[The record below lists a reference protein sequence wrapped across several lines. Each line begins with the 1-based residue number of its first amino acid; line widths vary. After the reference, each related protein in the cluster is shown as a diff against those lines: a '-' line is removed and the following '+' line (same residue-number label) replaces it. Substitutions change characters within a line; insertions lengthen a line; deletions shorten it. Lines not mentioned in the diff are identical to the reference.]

1 MKSKKL
7 PKREALT
14 VTRFINEFLVNELRI
29 PLRKIVNDT
38 TFNEYTGSKRP
49 DLLISDVEFDL
60 KNNNEKEFISNL
72 ICYSE
77 VKDNSSVGDKDW
89 KDAVKQGLAKS
100 KNLEIPYFVVTNCK
114 VSYFYNSKNGKE
126 LSLNGNP
133 IREFQSLDVLKL
145 IIKKLSDNKNLTDIE
160 TSIDIQSSIS
170 ETIFNKKLW
179 ELARIYRSVDFK
191 TINEKIDFT
200 IGFIA
205 LKFYEEKITYENK
218 INKKYD
224 YWSDISKY
232 LKKTSTFSSI
242 FQSYIKRIS
251 KEIDFQDYK
260 LLLDVVNKKIEKKEV
275 KDQDLVDIYTVIDSA
290 GTLHGT
296 GFDLFGSVYEKFASI
311 KEKSDFGEFF
321 TRRHYTRIF
330 TKLLLL
336 EEDFFDPQK
345 KFRLI
350 DPACGTGGFL
360 TEAYK
365 VIFDNFKKNG
375 TLNKSSKHFLKHECI
390 YGFDVK
396 SENISR
402 AKLNMFFVGDG
413 QSNLSRLDSLS
424 DSIEENFYDYVA
436 ANPPIGN
443 GTVKA
448 ETSAVSTIRSEIA
461 FLAKII
467 KILKVGGRGCVIM
480 PDGFFENPSFA
491 KFRKEVLEK
500 CEIESIISLPKFAFA
515 PYTKEKTY
523 ALFFRKKNNK
533 ITKIQNQAIWMY
545 IIDNDG
551 YANSD
556 KRFPTKLKNDD
567 GKWLHDELSSWVNN
581 DGDEQSSILEKN
593 WNKFDDQ
600 NKPSSWIDE
609 KGKELK
615 LKKGGFIEVKN
626 INESNYFNLLPE
638 KHLRPYKPNYI
649 TLEELSKEVS
659 SLLKN

>member
-1 MKSKKL
+1 MKKKT

-14 VTRFINEFLVNELRI
+14 VNRFINEFLVNELRI

-49 DLLISDVEFDL
+49 DLLISEVEFDL

-72 ICYSE
+72 ICYAE
-77 VKDNSSVGDKDW
+77 IKDNASVGDQDW
-89 KDAVKQGLAKS
+89 DDAIKQGLKKS
-100 KNLEIPYFVVTNCK
+100 KNLEIPYFVVSNCK
-114 VSYFYNSKNGKE
+114 VSHFYNSKNHKE

-145 IIKKLSDNKNLTDIE
+145 ILKKLKDNKDLNDIE
-160 TSIDIQSSIS
+160 TTIDIQSSIT

-179 ELARIYRSVDFK
+179 ELARIYRNVDFK
-191 TINEKIDFT
+191 NINEKIDFT

-224 YWSDISKY
+224 YWSDIREY
-232 LKKTSTFSSI
+232 LNKTSTFSSI

-260 LLLDVVNKKIEKKEV
+260 LLLDVVNKKIEKKEI
-275 KDQDLVDIYTVIDSA
+275 KDQDLVDIYSVIDSA

-296 GFDLFGSVYEKFASI
+296 GFDLFGSVYEKFASN

-330 TKLLLL
+330 TKLLLSN
-336 EEDFFDPQK
+336 EVFFDSKK

-365 VIFDNFKKNG
+365 IIFDNYKKSG
-375 TLNKSSKHFLKHECI
+375 TLNETSKNFLKYECI

-413 QSNLSRLDSLS
+413 QSNLSRLDSLN
-424 DSIEENFYDYVA
+424 DKIDENYYDYVA

-448 ETSAVSTIRSEIA
+448 ETSAVSTNRSEIA
-461 FLAKII
+461 FLARII
-467 KILKVGGRGCVIM
+467 KILKVGGKGCVIM
-480 PDGFFENPSFA
+480 PDGFFENPSFS

-500 CEIESIISLPKFAFA
+500 CEVESIISLPKFAFA

-523 ALFFRKKNNK
+523 ALFFRKKSNE
-533 ITKIQNQAIWMY
+533 ITKIQTKPIWMY

-556 KRFPTKLKNDD
+556 KRFPTKLKDNN
-567 GKWLHDELSSWVNN
+567 GKWLHDELSSWVNK
-581 DGDEQSSILEKN
+581 DGDEKISILESY

-600 NKPSSWIDE
+600 SNPSIWIDE

-615 LKKGGFIEVKN
+615 FKKGGFIEMKN
-626 INESNYFNLLPE
+626 IQEINYFNLLPE
-638 KHLRPYKPNYI
+638 KHLRPYEPNYI
-649 TLEELSKEVS
+649 TLDELSKEVS
-659 SLLKN
+659 LLLKD